1 MQTYIVIPAYNV
13 EKWLDQVIEG
23 LLRLGYN
30 NIIVVNDASTDST
43 AEIIA
48 RHPVISV
55 EHLVNLGQG
64 AALATGT
71 RFALEAG
78 ADIIVHFDG
87 DGQHCPEDIALFEE
101 KIAAGFDTV
110 FGSRFQHTEQQI
122 PWTKK
127 FFILKPAI
135 FVNWFFSGINLTDA
149 HNGFRALS
157 RAAAEKINI
166 SQDRMA
172 HATEIPAEVVRQKL
186 SYTEVPVKIIYH
198 HYGQNF
204 RGGLR
209 IIWDL
214 VKEKIL
220 S

>member
-1 MQTYIVIPAYNV
+1 MATYIVIPAYNV
-13 EKWLDQVIEG
+13 ENWLSQVLED
-23 LLRLGYN
+23 LLHLGYN
-30 NIIVVNDASTDST
+30 NIIVVNDASTDAT
-43 AEIIA
+43 AEIIN
-48 RHPVISV
+48 RYPIIHV
-55 EHLVNLGQG
+55 EHLINLGQG

-71 RFALEAG
+71 RLALEVG
-78 ADIIVHFDG
+78 ADIIIHFDG
-87 DGQHCPEDIALFEE
+87 DGQHCPEDITRFEE
-101 KIAAGFDTV
+101 KIRAGFDTV
-110 FGSRFQHTEQQI
+110 FGSRFQHHDQQI

-127 FFILKPAI
+127 YFILKPAI
-135 FVNWFFSGINLTDA
+135 LVNWFFSGINLTDA

-157 RAAAEKINI
+157 RVAAEKINI

-186 SYTEVPVKIIYH
+186 SYTEVPVKIVYH

-209 IIWDL
+209 VVWDL
-214 VKEKIL
+214 IKEKIL